1 MLYIAENI
9 KSYRQ
14 SMGFTQEQIA
24 EMLCVSPQSVSKWE
38 RGDTYPDI
46 TLLPALANLFKTSI
60 DALVGMDK
68 INDTEARNAVFKA
81 AHGYLKSGD
90 HLKAA
95 EVLEEALKTFPND
108 ESLMSELALA
118 LSFDTNPDRLKRSV
132 MLCERVLA
140 GNPSEKVRHT
150 TRAALCFIYLKIGH
164 KDKAIAAAHNLPH
177 LRESREAV
185 LEQLGKELTQ
195 PEINAYLKFIALG
208 EEVEQDIICIDL
220 GLDMIS
226 IAKDHSLIEKIK
238 ALRQEHGHQVIPVV
252 RIRDNISL
260 LPKQVRLRY
269 FADYLLDEEF
279 TDANKA
285 INKILDILCKIA
297 KRQLYPMT

>member
-1 MLYIAENI
+1 MLYIAENL
-9 KSYRQ
+9 KSYRK
-14 SMGFTQEQIA
+14 SKGLTQEEVA

-68 INDTEARNAVFKA
+68 INDTEARNAIFKT
-81 AHGYLKSGD
+81 AHDYLKSGD

-164 KDKAIAAAHNLPH
+164 KDKAIVTAQNLPH
-177 LRESREAV
+177 LRESREAIV
-185 LEQLGKELTQ
+185 EQLEKELTQ

-208 EEVEQDIICIDL
+208 EEAEQDIICIDL
-220 GLDMIS
+220 
-226 IAKDHSLIEKIK
+226 E
-238 ALRQEHGHQVIPVV
+238 
-252 RIRDNISL
+252 
-260 LPKQVRLRY
+260 
-269 FADYLLDEEF
+269 
-279 TDANKA
+279 
-285 INKILDILCKIA
+285 
-297 KRQLYPMT
+297 